1 LAVRGSKEI
10 TFVIAIC
17 GDAVAEINSNAYW
30 DARFGGDWQ
39 ASHGSEQ
46 SRFFSNV
53 ALRALPEWMTRE
65 IRRDRLTIADWGCGE
80 GDGTDVWAACA
91 SVEQITGVDF
101 STVAIDTAKKRYP
114 QITFFAEN
122 WLSPD
127 SSDRHFDVVYS
138 SNVVEHF
145 HDPRKVLR
153 TLCQRAKRAIILA
166 LPYRESSRIDEHFFT
181 FTPNN
186 IPLSLDNGFRLV
198 FSKVID
204 CSKLAESYWRGEQI
218 ILIYINSSWGDA
230 LNLTL
235 NESLTESDAKDAEL
249 ESLKS
254 SVIEK
259 EERIARLIVEQNER
273 EKHFMM
279 QLRDAQNE
287 LIAERGNFHEQLI
300 ELQRSNIL
308 EVQEAASS
316 DTLLD
321 LNKKTIEVERKWS
334 EKYIDREAQYFR
346 DYQSLSSSLNE
357 IQKMCLS
364 LEREKIK
371 QIDFLVNREREA
383 ARDYVGQISVLQT
396 QLSAMQGELRS
407 AEHKWMRRSR
417 EQDVLYAAKYQ
428 ALQTRLD
435 HSQQLCVALAREKD
449 AQTDVFARR
458 SEELRASLETQAVEQ
473 TKVFARDVE
482 LMQMSMDLQKAE
494 QSEIFAKQ
502 IFDAER
508 AHTDRERELRAC
520 LRSMDEEFS
529 RAKESWRESS
539 ERQASLYEEKYQAFQ
554 SKIDDLQRLNS
565 DQQREALETQKVQAE
580 RELHAVEA
588 LKAREHELTE
598 LMQGK
603 DRAFVALTAY
613 TKLLEDRQESIEK
626 SWFLRLVAYCAGW
639 DRLASMKA
647 RSVHAGNVENN
658 VGELGFGRSLI
669 ELHEE
674 KNSIGLEEVKAMV
687 LQYEFKD
694 IQDIKTA
701 DDLLALEGV
710 EFVEAAY
717 RVLLN
722 REPDQ
727 DGLSYYFNRL
737 RNGVGKI
744 EILSQ
749 LRLSDEAKS
758 SGPELPRLNELIFR
772 EKWSR
777 LPLLG
782 WLTPRAERLQYKVRA
797 IEHRL
802 AEIRQAT
809 ADYMPRLEREIAEK
823 GMRIE
828 DSSSLIE
835 ALRQQIAAKDAEL
848 SGVRTM
854 LYETNDRLDQL
865 MSARDISW
873 VQFNAQILSH
883 RDKYKGVFVQ
893 QLVIDWNIPLYQRPQ
908 HIATAFGRLGYLVIF
923 RTDNWAGDDV
933 KGFRQI
939 TENVW
944 LTNSPEVCGI
954 QDAVFSF
961 YSTAYANTPAMIRES
976 AKNGVVVYEY
986 IDHIDPMIS
995 GEPENIRRLLA
1006 LKEHAFSGGAHFI
1019 VASAKKLQEEAI
1031 EAVGRERVILA
1042 QNGVDTAHY
1051 RNPVHDHTLL
1061 PESLLKF
1068 RKKYKKI
1075 VGYFGAMAPW
1085 LWYEAI
1091 TQLTEARQD
1100 IGFLF
1105 IGPDYY
1111 GGASK
1116 LPSRENFLYMGPID
1130 YKILPAYSRQ
1140 FDVCLIPF
1148 SPGEIAK
1155 TTSPLK
1161 LFEYFALE
1169 KPVVVTSDM
1178 QECVAFPEVF
1188 SGSSAQ
1194 GLEIAIDKA
1203 FAVKDDDRFRERL
1216 SVLADQNDWIERARA
1231 MEQVFDLADAK
1242 Q

>member
-1 LAVRGSKEI
+1 M
-10 TFVIAIC
+10 AIC

-30 DARFGGDWQ
+30 DARFGGDW
-39 ASHGSEQ
+39 HGSNGPAQ

-53 ALRALPEWMTRE
+53 ALRVLPEWMTRE
-65 IRRDRLTIADWGCGE
+65 IRRDRLAIADWGCGE

-91 SVEQITGVDF
+91 SLEQITGIDF
-101 STVAIDTAKKRYP
+101 STIAIDTAKKRYP

-122 WLSPD
+122 WLS
-127 SSDRHFDVVYS
+127 SGGSDRHFDVVYS

-153 TLCQRAKRAIILA
+153 TLCERARRAIILA
-166 LPYRESSRIDEHFFT
+166 LPYREMSRGKEHFFT
-181 FTPNN
+181 FTPEN

-198 FSKVID
+198 FSKVVD
-204 CSKLAESYWRGEQI
+204 CSRLADTYWRGEQI
-218 ILIYINSSWGDA
+218 VLIYINSSWGDT

-235 NESLTESDAKDAEL
+235 NESSTESNTKDSEL
-249 ESLKS
+249 EFLKL
-254 SVIEK
+254 SVVEQ
-259 EERIARLIVEQNER
+259 ERRIARLIAEQSER
-273 EKHFMM
+273 EKDFMAQIM
-279 QLRDAQNE
+279 AAQNE
-287 LIAERGNFHEQLI
+287 LIAERGSFHQQLI
-300 ELQRSNIL
+300 ELQRDNVLTAQDS
-308 EVQEAASS
+308 ASS
-316 DTLLD
+316 DRLLD
-321 LNKKTIEVERKWS
+321 LTKQTIEAEQKWS
-334 EKYIDREAQYFR
+334 GKYIDREAQYFR

-357 IQKMCLS
+357 MQQQCLS

-371 QIDFLVNREREA
+371 KIDFLVDREREA
-383 ARDYVGQISVLQT
+383 VRDYVEKIAALQA

-407 AEHKWMRRSR
+407 AEHKWIRRSKD
-417 EQDVLYAAKYQ
+417 QDTLYAVKHQ

-435 HSQQLCVALAREKD
+435 HSQQLCASLVREKD
-449 AQTDVFARR
+449 VQAELFAK
-458 SEELRASLETQAVEQ
+458 SCEELRTRS
-473 TKVFARDVE
+473 
-482 LMQMSMDLQKAE
+482 
-494 QSEIFAKQ
+494 
-502 IFDAER
+502 
-508 AHTDRERELRAC
+508 
-520 LRSMDEEFS
+520 RSMEEEFH
-529 RAKESWRESS
+529 RAKDVWRESS
-539 ERQASLYEEKYQAFQ
+539 GQQINLYEEKYRALQT
-554 SKIDDLQRLNS
+554 KIDDLQQSNA
-565 DQQREALETQKVQAE
+565 DQQREAFERQKILAE
-580 RELHAVEA
+580 RELHAAEV
-588 LKAREHELTE
+588 LRTREHELTE
-598 LMQGK
+598 LMQRK

-613 TKLLEDRQESIEK
+613 TKLLEVRQETIEK
-626 SWFLRLVAYCAGW
+626 SWFWRFVAYCAGW
-639 DRLASMKA
+639 DRLTSMQI
-647 RSVHAGNVENN
+647 RSMRAGNVDSN
-658 VGELGFGRSLI
+658 VDELGFGSSVI
-669 ELHEE
+669 GLHEG
-674 KNSIGLEEVKAMV
+674 KNSVDLEEVEAMV
-687 LQYEFKD
+687 LQYGFKG
-694 IQDIKTA
+694 IQEIKTT
-701 DDLLALEGV
+701 DDLLALEGA
-710 EFVEAAY
+710 EFVDAAY

-722 REPDQ
+722 RAPDQ
-727 DGLSYYFNRL
+727 DGLSYYFRRL
-737 RNGVGKI
+737 QKGVGKI

-749 LRLSDEAKS
+749 LRSSDEARS
-758 SGPELPRLNELIFR
+758 SGNALPRLNELILR

-777 LPLLG
+777 VPLFG
-782 WLTPRAERLQYKVRA
+782 WLTPRAEKLRYKVRA

-802 AEIRQAT
+802 SEIRQAT
-809 ADYMPRLEREIAEK
+809 TDYMPRLEREIAEK

-828 DSSSLIE
+828 DSTGLIE
-835 ALRQQIAAKDAEL
+835 ELRQQMAAKDAEL
-848 SGVRTM
+848 AGAKAI
-854 LYETNDRLDQL
+854 LCETNDRLEQL
-865 MSARDISW
+865 TNARDMSW
-873 VQFNAQILSH
+873 VQFNAQILSY
-883 RDKYKGVFVQ
+883 RDKYKGIFVQ

-939 TENVW
+939 AENVW

-954 QDAVFSF
+954 QGAVFSF
-961 YSTAYANTPAMIRES
+961 YSTAYANTPDMIRES

-995 GEPENIRRLLA
+995 GEPENIQRLLA
-1006 LKEHAFSGGAHFI
+1006 LKEHAFSGGVDFI

-1031 EAVGRERVILA
+1031 EALGRERVILA
-1042 QNGVDTAHY
+1042 QNGVDTVHY
-1051 RNPVHDHTLL
+1051 RNPVHDHTPL
-1061 PESLLKF
+1061 PESLLEF

-1085 LWYEAI
+1085 LWYDAI
-1091 TQLTEARQD
+1091 TQLTEARPD

-1111 GGASK
+1111 GGVKK

-1130 YKILPAYSRQ
+1130 YKILPAYARQ

-1188 SGSSAQ
+1188 SGSSAL

-1203 FAVKDDDRFRERL
+1203 FAGKDDKSFMERL

-1231 MEQVFDLADAK
+1231 MERVFDLADAK